1 MADGDSLLDV
11 FVRVLPQEG
20 DLEAIREHLQNTVAE
35 TTRAFN
41 QLGDQANALAR
52 RQDFIRNQGRRGSGP
67 AQRSPEEEAAR
78 RAQDE
83 FQSLRAQVGND
94 IGTLQKQLSSLRA
107 GGLLTDLQGVREA
120 FKEVSRLQINL
131 SDGNAEIEIE
141 QRIDQLLD
149 LRRVLETIQER
160 ASDGGGTS
168 TPVEGN
174 LIAAQKQARNLKSEI
189 SIVRR
194 ELKDL
199 RAPELKKSLESS
211 SVELDRLIVQMRE
224 MDDTGLTAGAIEPYL
239 AQLRNIRATVLSIGD
254 AQQQVSQTQKKALD
268 RLFDLEN
275 ERLALQDRIKDFPP
289 GVLSKDDRIIIQ
301 GVNNDLSMSI
311 RHLDEMRARIN
322 GTAESWDNY
331 EQALNSVVSNQMRLT
346 GQFDRV
352 RAAGVSFNTLSNN
365 AYQLGQAFE
374 DAAIGYQLNGI
385 AGAVR
390 GASNNVSFLLND
402 LSRIPAIQTRVGALF
417 KLSEKASEAVIP
429 AVSGIGAALA
439 ITVLP
444 PMIEWLQTLNDIE
457 YGFNDLA
464 DRIKRQF
471 EDIDLEINVSLDEQE
486 LNRDLQKM
494 ESVRDVLERIDE
506 LRLRSE
512 EIVFEVRAQVEDLLT
527 APATRLFQR
536 DLQRFSDDVQ
546 KQVDSLQRK
555 IDTGAFSEG
564 LRADSGLGLG
574 GVDFSPSEV
583 RRILGQTEAQIGRFK
598 EIQALIDIINQG
610 VVSINRNAQD
620 GILNANAIRQT
631 RDDIAKL
638 NERLKST
645 SSELTKS
652 DKITFDKATESAK
665 VLEERLNK
673 LVEPARQ
680 FESLVGEQLTAAI
693 DAADRKTKELAA
705 TQAVLR
711 GQLEGTA
718 TEYDQMVLDVGELAR
733 QYQTLIDSTIKF
745 YESTGVAG
753 DRLKELRDKLSSEAA
768 FNVENEILRDQ
779 NDIVEKLTRAEERLA
794 ELREK
799 KQNRES
805 QQINLDRFTTAIQEA
820 ALSLDETGLDK
831 NTAAIREL
839 TDEINRLQ
847 DALFKINQAQDA
859 VRAGAGVDAFQQI
872 ALNRT
877 PRQQIPGVLAG
888 AFGGQIGGLLA
899 GFDAFAQMPKRLV
912 GPAEQQR
919 EFLRQTAN
927 ENLVRDFTAALNETL
942 TSVLKKQPIRIDK
955 QWQPEFEA
963 PVSRMRQ

>member
-20 DLEAIREHLQNTVAE
+20 DLEAIQAHLQNTVAE

-141 QRIDQLLD
+141 QRIGQLLD

-199 RAPELKKSLESS
+199 RAPQLKESLERS

-224 MDDTGLTAGAIEPYL
+224 MDDTGLSAGAIEPYL
-239 AQLRNIRATVLSIGD
+239 AQLRDIRATVLSIGD
-254 AQQQVSQTQKKALD
+254 AQQQVSKTQKTALD
-268 RLFDLEN
+268 KLFDLEK

-289 GVLSKDDRIIIQ
+289 GVLSRDDRITIQ
-301 GVNNDLSMSI
+301 GINNDLSMSI
-311 RHLDEMRARIN
+311 RNLDEIRGRIN
-322 GTAESWDNY
+322 GTEQSWRDY
-331 EQALNSVVSNQMRLT
+331 EEALEKVVANQSRLT
-346 GQFDRV
+346 TQFDTV
-352 RAAGVSFNTLSNN
+352 RAAGTLFNTLSNN

-402 LSRIPAIQTRVGALF
+402 LSRIPAVQTRVGELF
-417 KLSEKASEAVIP
+417 RLSEKASKAVIP

-444 PMIEWLQTLNDIE
+444 PMIEWLETLNDIE
-457 YGFNDLA
+457 YEFNDLA
-464 DRIKRQF
+464 EKIRRQF
-471 EDIDLEINVSLDEQE
+471 QDVDLEIKVSIDEQR

-546 KQVDSLQRK
+546 KEVDRLQRN
-555 IDTGAFSEG
+555 IDAQTDIRPQAFGPGDIAFPLS
-564 LRADSGLGLG
+564 D
-574 GVDFSPSEV
+574 
-583 RRILGQTEAQIGRFK
+583 QTKFIGRFESQIGRFK
-598 EIQALIDIINQG
+598 EIQALIEVINQG

-638 NERLKST
+638 NERLNST
-645 SSELTKS
+645 SAELTKS
-652 DKITFDKATESAK
+652 DKITFDKATASAK
-665 VLEERLNK
+665 ALEERLNQ

-711 GQLEGTA
+711 GQLDGSA
-718 TEYDQMVLDVGELAR
+718 TEYDQMVIDVGKLSQ

-805 QQINLDRFTTAIQEA
+805 QQISLDRFTTAIQEA

-831 NTAAIREL
+831 NTAAIKQL

-859 VRAGAGVDAFQQI
+859 VRAGAGADAFQQI
-872 ALNRT
+872 ALSRT

-919 EFLRQTAN
+919 EFLRQTAS
-927 ENLVRDFTAALNETL
+927 ENLVRDFATALNDTL
-942 TSVLKKQPIRIDK
+942 TSVLKNQPIRIDK
-955 QWQPEFEA
+955 QWQPEFKA
-963 PVSRMRQ
+963 PVSRIAQ